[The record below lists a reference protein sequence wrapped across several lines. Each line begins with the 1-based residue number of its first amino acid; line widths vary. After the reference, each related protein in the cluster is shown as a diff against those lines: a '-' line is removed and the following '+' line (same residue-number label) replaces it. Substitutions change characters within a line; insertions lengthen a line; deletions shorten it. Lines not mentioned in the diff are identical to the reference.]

1 MEEKQLEWSC
11 LSWLLLVVRNSYRE
25 LYIKEFLV
33 KNPEF
38 TAELVKMTAEE
49 ASKTLKAKGFD
60 VDSETMKI
68 LLEDIKKRV
77 SDCSLTM
84 GGGCLM

>member
-1 MEEKQLEWSC
+1 MVLFRSIVIAKMENIMNKKLES
-11 LSWLLLVVRNSYRE
+11 
-25 LYIKEFLV
+25 IKEFLV

-49 ASKTLKAKGFD
+49 ASKALKAKGFD